1 MREKNEMTFRPYC
14 CLAIGFAF
22 INMTGCSTIA
32 KKAIR
37 ESKGADSDL
46 TVISESGHVS
56 FSRFGSVEVLPIQ
69 SELRHL
75 VPVSF
80 RSTLPSAIKSAMTGR
95 DGALRNGKGRT
106 LTVQPIATF
115 FLIKG
120 RFKEL
125 VGSYSYAA
133 CVFVLSED
141 GRELS
146 RVQIISRSGAN
157 HTDLGD
163 LAREMGRSLNEYAA
177 GLSNP

>member
-1 MREKNEMTFRPYC
+1 MNRLLC
-14 CLAIGFAF
+14 CTSIGFALL
-22 INMTGCSTIA
+22 NMTGCSTIA

-46 TVISESGHVS
+46 TVISESSRVS
-56 FSRFGSVEVLPIQ
+56 FTRFDSVEVLPIQ

-80 RSTLPSAIKSAMTGR
+80 RSALPLAIRSSLTGK
-95 DGALRNGKGRT
+95 DGALRGGKGLT

-120 RFKEL
+120 TFKEL

-133 CVFVLSED
+133 CVFVLLED

-146 RVQIISRSGAN
+146 RVQIIARSGAN
-157 HTDLGD
+157 RTDLAD
-163 LAREMGRSLNEYAA
+163 LAREMGRSLNAYAS
-177 GLSNP
+177 GMSDP